1 MNPDTIRSTFSSR
14 RTLRVA
20 VLSVLALVVAPAA
33 FAQLTSGTGW
43 VPLRT
48 DYNVLSSELSRHLP
62 ANGIRR
68 QTRYVGG
75 LRWETTHTLSVMAET
90 RLGLSTKTWRS
101 DTRTWTEWTHHGNPL
116 GAPIQRIPGSGDS
129 PGIDTG
135 LTMMVGYGAAANDW
149 IAYQGVGL
157 PTTRMDIEVDFKT
170 GIHQIDP
177 VGRTLVASQSVPT
190 FATVGSAA
198 LPASFNHF
206 NPQASVFSESP
217 ISTSRLI
224 RHVFGTGV
232 PRGHVRS
239 SGRFATADI
248 PLVEL
253 RRDHDSAMPQWIN
266 HGKPSGAT
274 GIAVGPGSATRIMHN
289 YLSGP
294 TTVDRE
300 SQRYVFVATNPAED
314 GYGEG
319 LNGDQI
325 AYFRDN
331 SQGQSWTAL
340 GSPGSFVYGAP
351 LAIPYYTNI
360 PIAGGLGRI
369 VVFAV
374 ANTGNN
380 SYALKSRFH
389 DGNGWDASVAALGRA
404 GFARRRQVQADF
416 VSRLLRRDAQSD
428 GESPH
433 QRVRLL
439 RGDDGPGRA
448 ADRVLLGR
456 RELALR
462 DAADWRP
469 TARPSARPIRA

>member
-1 MNPDTIRSTFSSR
+1 MPGQIESYVKHFTQRAEN
-14 RTLRVA
+14 LA
-20 VLSVLALVVAPAA
+20 VRAALLCSLALVLTASS

-101 DTRTWTEWTHHGNPL
+101 DTRIWTEWTHHGNPL

-135 LTMMVGYGAAANDW
+135 LTMMVGYGAATNDW

-157 PTTRMDIEVDFKT
+157 PTTRTDIEVDFKT
-170 GIHQIDP
+170 GIHQVDP

-232 PRGHVRS
+232 PRGHVQS
-239 SGRFATADI
+239 SGRFATVDI
-248 PLVEL
+248 PLIEL
-253 RRDHDSAMPQWIN
+253 RRDQSRRGWLRR
-266 HGKPSGAT
+266 GAERRPDCLSPRQQ
-274 GIAVGPGSATRIMHN
+274 PGSE
-289 YLSGP
+289 L
-294 TTVDRE
+294 D
-300 SQRYVFVATNPAED
+300 
-314 GYGEG
+314 
-319 LNGDQI
+319 
-325 AYFRDN
+325 
-331 SQGQSWTAL
+331 
-340 GSPGSFVYGAP
+340 
-351 LAIPYYTNI
+351 
-360 PIAGGLGRI
+360 
-369 VVFAV
+369 
-374 ANTGNN
+374 
-380 SYALKSRFH
+380 
-389 DGNGWDASVAALGRA
+389 RA
-404 GFARRRQVQADF
+404 GLARQLRLRRSARDSVLHEHPDRRRARSDRGFRGGEHGHQF
-416 VSRLLRRDAQSD
+416 V
-428 GESPH
+428 
-433 QRVRLL
+433 RVE
-439 RGDDGPGRA
+439 
-448 ADRVLLGR
+448 V
-456 RELALR
+456 AL
-462 DAADWRP
+462 P
-469 TARPSARPIRA
+469 